1 MASAAIV
8 EESDDALMISDDG
21 TIIRTA
27 VSGINLYGRVTQG
40 VHIMNVPEGG
50 KVISLA
56 TTREEDEEAS
66 VDEETAP
73 SENGGE
79 VTSTEESTTV

>member
-1 MASAAIV
+1 
-8 EESDDALMISDDG
+8 MISDDG

-40 VHIMNVPEGG
+40 VHIMTVAEGG

-56 TTREEDEEAS
+56 TTCDEDEEDDS
-66 VDEETAP
+66 SEE
-73 SENGGE
+73 ENAETVPEKG
-79 VTSTEESTTV
+79 TEESTTV

>member
-1 MASAAIV
+1 
-8 EESDDALMISDDG
+8 MISDDG

-40 VHIMNVPEGG
+40 VHIMTVAEGG

-56 TTREEDEEAS
+56 TTCEEEEEEVPS
-66 VDEETAP
+66 EEETV
-73 SENGGE
+73 E
-79 VTSTEESTTV
+79 VTPEEGTEESTTV

>member
-1 MASAAIV
+1 MACAAV
-8 EESDDALMISDDG
+8 VQDKDDALMISDDG

-40 VHIMNVPEGG
+40 VHIMTVAEGG

-56 TTREEDEEAS
+56 TTCDEEEEGS
-66 VDEETAP
+66 SEEETA
-73 SENGGE
+73 E
-79 VTSTEESTTV
+79 VTPEEGTEESTTV

>member
-1 MASAAIV
+1 V
-8 EESDDALMISDDG
+8 EDTGDVLMISDDG

-40 VHIMNVPEGG
+40 VHIMTVSEGV

-56 TTREEDEEAS
+56 TTHEEEEAA
-66 VDEETAP
+66 EEVEPTP
-73 SENGGE
+73 EVGE
-79 VTSTEESTTV
+79 PPTEESTTV

>member
-8 EESDDALMISDDG
+8 EECDDALMISDDG

-40 VHIMNVPEGG
+40 VNIMTVPEGV

-56 TTREEDEEAS
+56 TTLENEEEEPPAA
-66 VDEETAP
+66 EETP
-73 SENGGE
+73 GPE
-79 VTSTEESTTV
+79 TDSTEESTTV